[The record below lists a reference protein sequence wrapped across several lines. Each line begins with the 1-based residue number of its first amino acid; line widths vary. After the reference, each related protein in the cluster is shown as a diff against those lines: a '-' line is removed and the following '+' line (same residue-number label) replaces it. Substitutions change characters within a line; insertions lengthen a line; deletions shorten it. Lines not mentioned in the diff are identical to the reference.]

1 MSVSKQGNEGD
12 LCGCYLAFTMAS
24 TVFCSCEL
32 SCPDTVSTLLVTYV
46 DAYVNKGTEKKAVP
60 DVCNTHR

>member
-12 LCGCYLAFTMAS
+12 LCGCYLALTMAS

-46 DAYVNKGTEKKAVP
+46 NAYVNKGTEKK
-60 DVCNTHR
+60 